1 MKPHHLITA
10 ALIAASSVIGAR
22 AAEPAPTSTP
32 PAFTW
37 AGLHIGVNAGAGF
50 PEPSG
55 ARVEAAA
62 GFAPAAYGLVAPNRD
77 RPGVS
82 FGAQIGYDWQ
92 KGPWVYGLETELNF
106 LKIRRG
112 DDGVFAGFGPA
123 TRALTTNE
131 NGDYFASVRAR
142 FGYAFGRSLVYMT
155 GGVAAGGWRGASL
168 LTVSPGAAGPFL
180 APLSQSSRMK
190 FVVGAGIEQALF
202 DRWSARLEYTYV
214 NQQLQTRLFDDGAA
228 SAFAAR
234 QRSEAHVLRLG
245 LNYRFDPQEEAEAP
259 ARDSARHVD
268 DETGKNGKKTG
279 RENGQRNEKRD
290 EASKEELYSFH
301 GQTTAVV
308 QGYPKFPALYSGE
321 RSFPPNGL
329 ANAGSTSNLFF
340 GLRLWDGGAV
350 YLNPEIDVGYGLA
363 NSVGAAAYVDGAVAK
378 VGRAAPYMRFQ
389 RYFLRQIIGL
399 DGGGKVSDPETGSF
413 NEVLESTQNQL
424 SGKVDKDRIILTIG
438 KFAVPDVFDD
448 NKYAH
453 DPTTGFLN
461 FGVNSMGAFDYAA
474 DSWGYTHGLAIE
486 WKQDWWTA
494 RAGAFQLS
502 DIPNSPNIEP
512 QIGRQFMGVVE
523 LEARYDLFA
532 QPGVIKFLAYGDNGN
547 FAKVDD
553 VVNYALL
560 TGALPPDVNL
570 PWLRRRHL
578 KLGGGINVQQQISKE
593 IGFFLRASMADGRFE
608 TVDFTDIDRS
618 LATGLT
624 LQGALWGRDKDEIG
638 LAGVFS
644 GLAGP
649 RIRYFGLGGLS
660 VYIGDGGISYAGE
673 KVFET
678 YYKYNMRDGIEL
690 TLDYQFIGN
699 PGHNVARGPVN
710 VFGLRLHAQF

>member
-1 MKPHHLITA
+1 MPPL
-10 ALIAASSVIGAR
+10 LAASAGAC
-22 AAEPAPTSTP
+22 AEPAPP
-32 PAFTW
+32 PIFSW
-37 AGLHIGVNAGAGF
+37 AGLHLGVDAGVGLPVA
-50 PEPSG
+50 SG
-55 ARVEAAA
+55 GRVEAAA
-62 GFAPAAYGLVAPNRD
+62 GLSPTAHALIAPGRD
-77 RPGVS
+77 RAGVS
-82 FGAQIGYDWQ
+82 FGARIGYDWQ
-92 KGPWVYGLETELNF
+92 KGPWVYGLESELNF
-106 LKIRRG
+106 LDLRRG
-112 DDGVFAGFGPA
+112 DDGVFAGFGALGAA
-123 TRALTTNE
+123 TRRLTTQE
-131 NGDYFASVRAR
+131 NGQYVASVRGR
-142 FGYAFGRSLVYMT
+142 LGYAFGRTLVYAAA
-155 GGVAAGGWRGASL
+155 GVAAGGWRGASL
-168 LTVSPGAAGPFL
+168 LTVTPGVAGPFF
-180 APLSQSSRMK
+180 APVSDSSRMK
-190 FVVGAGIEQALF
+190 FVIGAGVEQALF

-214 NQQLQTRLFDDGAA
+214 NQQLQIRHFDDYSS
-228 SAFAAR
+228 SAFDVR
-234 QRSEAHVLRLG
+234 QRSEAHLLRLG
-245 LNYRFDPQEEAEAP
+245 LDYRFDPQEEAGDGA
-259 ARDSARHVD
+259 SAAD
-268 DETGKNGKKTG
+268 ASTKDKKNEKDENNEKKDEKKGKKG
-279 RENGQRNEKRD
+279 ENDEKSD
-290 EASKEELYSFH
+290 DQSQEERYSFH

-308 QGYPKFPALYSGE
+308 QGYPKFRAQYSGE
-321 RSFPPNGL
+321 NSFPPNGL

-363 NSVGAAAYVDGAVAK
+363 NSIGAASFVDGAVAK

-389 RYFLRQIIGL
+389 RYFLRQIVGL
-399 DGGGKVSDPETGSF
+399 DGDAKVSDPETGSF

-424 SGKVDKDRIILTIG
+424 SGKVDKDRIVLTIG

-453 DPTTGFLN
+453 DPNTGFLN

-474 DSWGYTHGLAIE
+474 DAWGYTHGIAAE

-494 RAGAFQLS
+494 RAGLFQLS

-523 LEARYDLFA
+523 LEGRYELFR
-532 QPGVIKFLAYGDNGN
+532 QPGVIKFLGYGDNGN
-547 FAKVDD
+547 FATVGDA
-553 VVNYALL
+553 VNYALL

-578 KLGGGINVQQQISKE
+578 KLGGGINVQQQISEE

-618 LATGLT
+618 LATGVT

-660 VYIGDGGISYAGE
+660 VYIGDGGLSYAGE

>member
-1 MKPHHLITA
+1 MRLSHFATLTLILA
-10 ALIAASSVIGAR
+10 VSAGAAR
-22 AAEPAPTSTP
+22 AAEPAPLPFFS
-32 PAFTW
+32 W
-37 AGLHIGVNAGAGF
+37 AGLHIGVDAGAGF
-50 PEPSG
+50 PIESG
-55 ARVEAAA
+55 GRVESAVGFTPTAHGLIAPSHDRA
-62 GFAPAAYGLVAPNRD
+62 GVT
-77 RPGVS
+77 

-106 LKIRRG
+106 LDLRRG
-112 DDGVFAGFGPA
+112 DDGVFAGA
-123 TRALTTNE
+123 STRALATQE
-131 NGDYFASVRAR
+131 NGEYVASIRAKL
-142 FGYAFGRSLVYMT
+142 GYAFGRTLVYAAA
-155 GGVAAGGWRGASL
+155 GVAAGGWRGASL
-168 LTVSPGAAGPFL
+168 LAVEPGVAGPFF
-180 APLSQSSRMK
+180 APISDSSRMK
-190 FVVGAGIEQALF
+190 FVIGAGVEQALF

-214 NQQLQTRLFDDGAA
+214 NQQLQIRHFDDYRS
-228 SAFAAR
+228 SAFDVR
-234 QRSEAHVLRLG
+234 QRSEAHLLRLG
-245 LNYRFDPQEEAEAP
+245 LNYRFDAQEEAGEEDA
-259 ARDSARHVD
+259 SAAGAKT
-268 DETGKNGKKTG
+268 ETNKKSKGEKANAKNGRKEAK
-279 RENGQRNEKRD
+279 D
-290 EASKEELYSFH
+290 EHNDDQSKEELYSFH

-308 QGYPKFPALYSGE
+308 QGYPKLRAQYSGE
-321 RSFPPNGL
+321 HSFPQNGL

-340 GLRLWDGGAV
+340 GARLWQGAAV

-389 RYFLRQIIGL
+389 RYFLRQIVGL
-399 DGGGKVSDPETGSF
+399 DGEAKVHDPETGSF

-424 SGKVDKDRIILTIG
+424 SGKVDKDRIVLTIG

-453 DPTTGFLN
+453 DPNTGFLN

-474 DSWGYTHGLAIE
+474 DSWGYTHGLAVE

-494 RAGAFQLS
+494 RAGLFQLS

-512 QIGRQFMGVVE
+512 QLGRQFMGVAE
-523 LEARYDLFA
+523 LEGRYDLFG

-553 VVNYALL
+553 VVNYALR
-560 TGALPPDVNL
+560 TGELPPDVNL

-578 KLGGGINVQQQISKE
+578 KVGGGVNVQQQISKE
-593 IGFFLRASMADGRFE
+593 LGFFLRASMADGRFE

-618 LATGLT
+618 LATGVT

-644 GLAGP
+644 GLTGP

-660 VYIGDGGISYAGE
+660 VYIGDGGLSYAGE

-678 YYKYNMRDGIEL
+678 YYKCNVRDGVEL
-690 TLDYQFIGN
+690 TLDYQFVGN
-699 PGHNVARGPVN
+699 PAHNVARGPVN